1 MADREEP
8 ATDTVSDRRGGEQ
21 LTTGRTGGS
30 LLLAIGIG
38 ATGGTVFALLKLP
51 LPWMLGAMVFV
62 TVASIAGA
70 PVRLPHM
77 LRQCMVV
84 FIGTMLGSQFT
95 PELLDRVGEWMV
107 SVGGLLV
114 YGIAAMTLVLG
125 YLRRFGGYDP
135 VTAYFASA
143 PGGLNDMTII
153 GRDMGGDDRVIAL
166 TQASRILLVVLTIPV
181 LFRIFGGYEPPE
193 GLIADGPGFGDLPL
207 AEWGM
212 LLGSALLGP
221 AIARACRL
229 PAAFLLG
236 PLLLSA
242 ATHIA
247 GWSDASP
254 PVVLVAAAQVVLG
267 TAVGCRF
274 AGTGYA
280 EVLRILRTSL
290 GSAFL
295 LISTATGFGLLVAE
309 LTGLPWY
316 VVTLAYAPGGLA
328 EMSLVALGI
337 GQDVAFVAT
346 HHLCRIGMI
355 VLLAPLGFRLIRR
368 AFAPRGD
375 ETVNRSPG

>member
-8 ATDTVSDRRGGEQ
+8 ASDTVSDRRGGEQ

-30 LLLAIGIG
+30 FLLAIVIG
-38 ATGGTVFALLKLP
+38 AAGGTVFALLKLP

-181 LFRIFGGYEPPE
+181 LFQIFGGYEPPE

-212 LLGSALLGP
+212 LLGCALLGP
-221 AIARACRL
+221 ALARACRL

-254 PVVLVAAAQVVLG
+254 PVVLVAAAPGRARNRGGMPVRRNRIHRG
-267 TAVGCRF
+267 TPHPANLARF
-274 AGTGYA
+274 RLPPDLNRHRVRTAG
-280 EVLRILRTSL
+280 RRTYR
-290 GSAFL
+290 A
-295 LISTATGFGLLVAE
+295 
-309 LTGLPWY
+309 
-316 VVTLAYAPGGLA
+316 
-328 EMSLVALGI
+328 SLVRGYPGLRA
-337 GQDVAFVAT
+337 
-346 HHLCRIGMI
+346 
-355 VLLAPLGFRLIRR
+355 RR
-368 AFAPRGD
+368 AGGD
-375 ETVNRSPG
+375 EPGRARHRPGRRLRGHPSPVPHRDDRVAGAARLQADPARLRGPRR